1 MKLVSEITR
10 ALNHIN
16 AQIKINDMEH
26 KKDEGEIKIIA
37 ERVLTDLKSNS
48 FNFSQASPIILKQG
62 TKKRLAKRFVDDFSK
77 ENILC
82 QCIKQILDKE
92 FKIKYP
98 NRNKISKS
106 LFNAIGTIKH
116 MSDFTIVKF
125 DFKDYF
131 NSISS
136 VYVYEKIIKSNLS
149 DRFENDLINKFVTDT
164 KYAFAGLQTSNVIA
178 EIIGNL
184 FDEEILKNFSSF
196 GLIFYERYID
206 DGIIVLNEYL
216 SESKCKK
223 MLLNTI
229 EEVFHDKLI
238 HITPNCT
245 TKMNVQK
252 FKYIAK
258 RNIINNQKYTVD
270 FLGYQFVLEKKSNS
284 IEVKYGI
291 TDAKKDKYKKRIE
304 TLITLFSDVN
314 SPDYKKLELLRH
326 RLLAFSCRE
335 VYITK
340 KFKSDIWKVKG
351 FISNYGELRYL
362 LNTGLVEPDTEI
374 FLKDVIYDSFSRLGL
389 PHPYFLKGDSRNAYS
404 LYHNMLQNKTLL
416 FEPHIGYSE
425 IALSNLCKKIDISLV
440 DSLGQRRGYGTLV
453 RDYLIKTKVGY

>member
-1 MKLVSEITR
+1 MIGRL
-10 ALNHIN
+10 
-16 AQIKINDMEH
+16 
-26 KKDEGEIKIIA
+26 GEA
-37 ERVLTDLKSNS
+37 V
-48 FNFSQASPIILKQG
+48 
-62 TKKRLAKRFVDDFSK
+62 
-77 ENILC
+77 
-82 QCIKQILDKE
+82 
-92 FKIKYP
+92 
-98 NRNKISKS
+98 NRNKKREGRKGKGGI
-106 LFNAIGTIKH
+106 
-116 MSDFTIVKF
+116 KF

-136 VYVYEKIIKSNLS
+136 VYVYEKIIKFNLS

-184 FDEEILKNFSSF
+184 FDEEILKDFSSF

-216 SESKCKK
+216 SESKCKE
-223 MLLNTI
+223 MLLNTL

-291 TDAKKDKYKKRIE
+291 TDAKKDKYKKRID

-351 FISNYGELRYL
+351 FISNYSELRYL
-362 LNTGLVEPDTEI
+362 LDTGLVEPDTEN
-374 FLKDVIYDSFSRLGL
+374 FLKDVIYDSFNHLEL
-389 PHPYFLKGDSRNAYS
+389 PHPYFLKGDSGNAYS
-404 LYHNMLQNKTLL
+404 LYYNMLQNKTLL

>member
-62 TKKRLAKRFVDDFSK
+62 TKKRLAKRFVDDFST

-136 VYVYEKIIKSNLS
+136 VYVYDKIIKSNLS
-149 DRFENDLINKFVTDT
+149 DRFKNDLINKFVTDT

-184 FDEEILKNFSSF
+184 FDEEVLKDFSSF

-216 SESKCKK
+216 PESKCKE
-223 MLLNTI
+223 MLLNAI
-229 EEVFHDKLI
+229 AEVFHDKLI
-238 HITPNCT
+238 HSTPNCT
-245 TKMNVQK
+245 TKMNAQK

-270 FLGYQFVLEKKSNS
+270 FLGYEFVLEKKSNS

-362 LNTGLVEPDTEI
+362 LNTGLVESDTET

-389 PHPYFLKGDSRNAYS
+389 AHPYFLKGDSRNAYS

-440 DSLGQRRGYGTLV
+440 DSLGHRRGYGTLV